1 MEDIYKNNQ
10 KQNNLIK
17 DVDLI
22 LQKGW
27 FTV

>member
-1 MEDIYKNNQ
+1 LEDIYKNNQ
-10 KQNNLIK
+10 KHDNLIK
-17 DVDLI
+17 NMDLI